1 MKRLALL
8 LALATPALPAFAA
21 KLSCEALKAR
31 IQAKIEAN
39 GVKKFSLEIV
49 PQGEAAAGKVVG
61 SCDGG
66 TKKIVYR
73 HG

>member
-8 LALATPALPAFAA
+8 LALAIPALPAFAA
-21 KLSCEALKAR
+21 KLSCEALKTK
-31 IQAKIEAN
+31 IQDEIAAK

-66 TKKIVYR
+66 KKKIVYQR
-73 HG
+73 G